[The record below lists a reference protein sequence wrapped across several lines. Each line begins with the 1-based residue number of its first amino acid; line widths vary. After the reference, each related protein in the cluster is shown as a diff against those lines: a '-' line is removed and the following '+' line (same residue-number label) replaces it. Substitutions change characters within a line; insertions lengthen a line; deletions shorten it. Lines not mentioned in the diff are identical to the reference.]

1 MLIEQIEKSKKENNV
16 KNIMENNI
24 ISLRK
29 TKKLEKSNTTIKN
42 LNNNLLSLSHKEKN
56 YLITSFSFKLSLEF
70 FDYWNKCQNKKKL
83 FIKWLKDERNK
94 RNEIQSKYSID
105 KDNLIKF
112 ILLQFHQIINNDMN
126 NNNFECS
133 KNIFDNIIINQ
144 LIVILYEYTIN
155 KVNKFIK

>member
-42 LNNNLLSLSHKEKN
+42 LNNNLFTLSHKEKN
-56 YLITSFSFKLSLEF
+56 YLITSFSFKLSLDF

-83 FIKWLKDERNK
+83 FIKWLKDERN
-94 RNEIQSKYSID
+94 EIQSKYSID

-112 ILLQFHQIINNDMN
+112 ILFQFHQIINNDMN

-133 KNIFDNIIINQ
+133 KNIFD
-144 LIVILYEYTIN
+144 IN